1 VTTVAVPPLPL
12 LPAAI
17 AARHAEAHAR
27 LAAALGAADP
37 LVHSLFVFQQHRLLL
52 ESLANAQPTFSTTP
66 LLFPAP
72 RSFLSTVLE
81 RRVRACAAAVRHVD
95 SRIAM
100 FRMGRL
106 ERTVD
111 SSTPTALHALFE
123 SSNPMDRETNP
134 GLLRATPVN
143 WVPETNPFV
152 HAEGPDCPPLVD
164 AAIDMAVRAP
174 APAVARAGWL
184 TFTLLSIHPFVDGNG
199 RTSRM
204 LFHAIAA
211 DDLAVGLDW
220 GIAEQWSLRRAAYID
235 ALQLGQKVGS
245 YKPEQLDALPFMTF
259 SAHVSADGADLCR
272 ERLRMLAEEHRSLMS
287 AGLAGEAAQVLLA
300 VRLQRVATLGQL
312 DRLGHAGEALI
323 AIVEAMVRHGVLR
336 WAPRHAGWRT
346 AEHPDPVGL
355 VAA

>member
-1 VTTVAVPPLPL
+1 VSAVAVPPLPP
-12 LPAAI
+12 LPPALV
-17 AARHAEAHAR
+17 ARHADAHAR
-27 LAAALGAADP
+27 LAAELAAADP

-52 ESLANAQPTFSTTP
+52 ESLANAQPTSSTTP
-66 LLFPAP
+66 MLFPAP
-72 RSFLSTVLE
+72 RAFLSTALE

-100 FRMGRL
+100 FRLGRI

-111 SSTPTALHALFE
+111 SSTPMALHALFE

-164 AAIDMAVRAP
+164 AAIDMAIRAP
-174 APAVARAGWL
+174 APAVARAAWL

-204 LFHAIAA
+204 MFHAIAA

-220 GIAEQWSLRRAAYID
+220 GIAEQWSLRREAYIG
-235 ALQLGQKVGS
+235 ALQHGQRVGS
-245 YKPEQLDALPFMTF
+245 YVPERLDALPFMTF
-259 SAHVSADGADLCR
+259 SAELSAAGAGLCC
-272 ERLRMLAEEHRSLMS
+272 ERLRLLTEQHRALVSG
-287 AGLAGEAAQVLLA
+287 GLAGDAAQVLLA
-300 VRLQRVATLGQL
+300 VRLNRIATLGQL
-312 DRLGHAGEALI
+312 DRLGHDGEALV
-323 AIVEAMVRHGVLR
+323 AIVEAMVRHRALR

-346 AEHPDPVGL
+346 VEHADPIGL